1 MSRSAAHDARNSAFR
16 EAFKTPFEFK
26 ASLLSTGEL
35 ITKEA
40 RKLNL
45 RHGIEDIPAGR
56 GARIHWLGD
65 RPAKRVLLYFHG
77 GGFCFPALKGHV
89 RFWNECLKSL
99 NPKSDFVIAAL
110 EYGLTKEVR
119 YPIQIIQG
127 TEALRFIL
135 GKGYDASNVAIG
147 GDSGGGNLAL
157 GVLSILLHGFDG
169 VQPLKLDAPLA
180 GVLLFSPMVSFSTDS
195 ESWTANKDKDCVAP
209 ISMHLLGAAYF
220 DPKDTNNY
228 TEPLRADVAWWRDI
242 PAESILNIYGGNECF
257 KSHIVEVGEKV
268 KKAGNEVE
276 NVECVANVHIDWVLD
291 LHAGLE
297 PGIMS
302 VRILD
307 WLSRVF

>member
-1 MSRSAAHDARNSAFR
+1 
-16 EAFKTPFEFK
+16 
-26 ASLLSTGEL
+26 
-35 ITKEA
+35 
-40 RKLNL
+40 
-45 RHGIEDIPAGR
+45 
-56 GARIHWLGD
+56 
-65 RPAKRVLLYFHG
+65 
-77 GGFCFPALKGHV
+77 
-89 RFWNECLKSL
+89 
-99 NPKSDFVIAAL
+99 
-110 EYGLTKEVR
+110 
-119 YPIQIIQG
+119 
-127 TEALRFIL
+127 
-135 GKGYDASNVAIG
+135 
-147 GDSGGGNLAL
+147 
-157 GVLSILLHGFDG
+157 
-169 VQPLKLDAPLA
+169 
-180 GVLLFSPMVSFSTDS
+180 MVSFSTDS

-220 DPKDTNNY
+220 DPKDTNDY

-257 KSHIVEVGEKV
+257 KSHIVEVGEKL